1 MKLHMVPPIIYETTY
16 GATHHLLTGGRLA
29 GKIEE
34 TGEMIMG
41 RAVRA
46 EEFQASEVGI
56 VHVVQRCVRRAWL
69 TGLDEKTGQ
78 DYSHRREWIRR
89 RLESLAS
96 VFAVD
101 VLTYAIMSNH
111 MHLILRNRPDVVAK
125 WTDQEVAIR
134 WLRVFPGRR
143 LEEHLAEPTESDVQM
158 LVNQPERMAVIRER
172 LSDISWFMRALSEP
186 IARIANRQ
194 DDCTGRFWEGR
205 FKALRIMDETGL
217 LACAM
222 YVDLNP
228 IRAAMVESPDKAVHT
243 SAYDRIQADRG
254 KLIDAAA
261 FDLVPITNQ
270 EAGDKIKNTPIE
282 ELKKQRKAKKRNPT
296 GRRIASDAWLS
307 PLTLDKQILSLDPQV
322 HGDGLR
328 ASDRGFLQISRED
341 YLSLLNWT
349 AKQGIDGVA
358 AQVPAKLATLLTSLG
373 IDSTMWRDMVWHFKK
388 YFGRCT
394 CVGSPEA
401 MAADA
406 LKSGK
411 RWHRGQRAVRG
422 LYLAA

>member
-1 MKLHMVPPIIYETTY
+1 M
-16 GATHHLLTGGRLA
+16 GG
-29 GKIEE
+29 ESV
-34 TGEMIMG
+34 G
-41 RAVRA
+41 RAKRI
-46 EEFQASEVGI
+46 EEFQPSEVGI

-69 TGLDEKTGQ
+69 TGVDEKSGK
-78 DYSHRREWIRR
+78 DFSHRREWILR

-96 VFAVD
+96 VFGID

-111 MHLILRNRPDVVAK
+111 MHLILRNRPDVVAQ
-125 WTDQEVAIR
+125 WTDQVVAIR

-158 LVNQPERMAVIRER
+158 LVNQPERLAVIRER

-194 DDCTGRFWEGR
+194 DECTGRFWEGR

-228 IRAAMVESPDKAVHT
+228 IRAAMVESPDKATHT
-243 SAYDRIQADRG
+243 SAHDRIHAAKG
-254 KLIDAAA
+254 KQIDSAA

-270 EAGDKIKNTPIE
+270 EAGDKIKNTPVA
-282 ELKKQRKAKKRNPT
+282 ELKKQQKKKKRNPT
-296 GRRIASDAWLS
+296 GRKIASDAWLS
-307 PLTLDKQILSLDPQV
+307 PLTLDKQILSLDAQV
-322 HGDGLR
+322 HSDGLR
-328 ASDRGFLQISRED
+328 ASDRGFLHLRWED
-341 YLSLLNWT
+341 YLQLLNWT
-349 AKQGIDGVA
+349 AKQSIDGVA
-358 AQVPAKLATLLTSLG
+358 SEVPARLATVLTSLG

-388 YFGRCT
+388 YFGRST
-394 CVGSPEA
+394 CIGSPAA
-401 MAADA
+401 MEADA
-406 LKSGK
+406 KKSGK
-411 RWHRGQRAVRG
+411 QWHRGQRAARS